1 MMSIVEQQNVV
12 KGKIRTIQDSINV
25 LELEENEGI
34 DKEIRLSILKQYES
48 LLFNVLE
55 DSEVRHLV
63 KEDEEVVL
71 CVRNH
76 TGGEDTEED
85 KILLGRDYKLPL
97 KNRIDRLQYDSK
109 SIHRSFP
116 NIVPIPRLFVEG
128 NPHYRQLCVGILLTQ
143 GDKLILLQ
151 NTEKHRLANKI
162 SLIQGHVDIP
172 HNLLNVFEQMSCNL
186 MTYLE
191 RTVYKEL
198 TEEIGGLENVQ
209 LKPKLIDIICS
220 DDNEISK
227 EHLGFI
233 FNIEL
238 PDYID
243 ISKLTSK
250 EPEKHSMLIT
260 NEAFIKS
267 ILSNTRLDNDT
278 MEIDEWLR
286 CTILGRMIAKHLEAD
301 KLTVEKVQLTKEEE
315 EKINNN
321 YIKSLNGME
330 PIEKRP
336 PHDSDENILIF
347 SDEEMEFCRALKVL
361 VNNPY
366 TKDFIYCA
374 ENAVK
379 DETTGKWILSSEKD
393 EIKSTSEVSDGLE
406 RYEMLDSLTGR
417 NVLSGVKKTTY
428 GDPLPPLPKGP
439 KSITMEE
446 CFFGAKEVGKVKN
459 NMTPPPI
466 PEGPQFRVIGEA
478 FSNLFKK

>member
-1 MMSIVEQQNVV
+1 MVH
-12 KGKIRTIQDSINV
+12 GKIRTIQDSINA
-25 LELEENEGI
+25 LEIEKSEGKE
-34 DKEIRLSILKQYES
+34 KEILSSVLQQYES
-48 LLFNVLE
+48 LLFRLLE
-55 DSEVRHLV
+55 DPEVRHLV

-76 TGGEDTEED
+76 SEETEEN
-85 KILLGRDYKLPL
+85 KILLGRNYNIPL
-97 KNRIDRLQYDSK
+97 NSRIERLEYDIK
-109 SIHRSFP
+109 SIHQSFP
-116 NIVPIPRLFVEG
+116 NIVSIPRMFVEG
-128 NPHYRQLCVGILLTQ
+128 NLHYRQLCVGILLTQ

-151 NTEKHRLANKI
+151 NTAKHRLANKI

-172 HNLLNVFEQMSCNL
+172 HHLLNVFEKMSCNL
-186 MTYLE
+186 ITYLE
-191 RTVYKEL
+191 RTVHKEL
-198 TEEIGGLENVQ
+198 NEEIGGLDGIQ
-209 LKPKLIDIICS
+209 FQPKLIDIICL

-238 PDYID
+238 PEYID
-243 ISKLTSK
+243 LSKLTSK
-250 EPEKHSMLIT
+250 EPDKHKLLIT
-260 NEAFIKS
+260 NEAFIRTILLS
-267 ILSNTRLDNDT
+267 IQRDT
-278 MEIDEWLR
+278 AKIEMDEWLKH
-286 CTILGRMIAKHLEAD
+286 TILKRIGSKRSEAD

-336 PHDSDENILIF
+336 SHDSDENIFTF

-439 KSITMEE
+439 ESITMEE
-446 CFFGAKEVGKVKN
+446 CFFEAKEVGKVKN